1 MNSAHRVSLYRA
13 LLTTVASLLV
23 TVTFTSPAHAK
34 KQVGDDPS
42 TLLVA
47 QKTFATADADMSG
60 FLSAKEADVAG
71 IPAREFSAR
80 DKDKSGAWSSED
92 FLLYY
97 HDLLLNSGRK
107 PDKEFQNE
115 VARIEAARE
124 AEKAEKA
131 EELRRAQERL
141 RKKKEQQ
148 AAGESATTSGDG
160 EEESISQKLKRARE
174 ALKDRSERAGADQKS
189 VERIAGELAERARDA
204 AGGSEDKVGDPAD
217 EGWAVKLRRARTA
230 LERRAKDGGWSR
242 EQLQVAE
249 RRLIERARAAQ
260 QGVDL
265 TLLPTPVRSKY
276 ERALVALTER
286 AQAGNWTREKY
297 EAELADVLSRAKDE
311 LNGSGDDGSTGDADP
326 EEGVEVS
333 GGEVPQARR
342 DHERALAALD
352 ERAKAGGWTRAR
364 YDAERAELEGRLRI
378 RESNDGEEP
387 SDSSEEQTS
396 GVRPK
401 VGRAQEALED
411 RARRA
416 EMNREQYARIT
427 EELFERARLALRG
440 VTAGANT
447 DVRTKHERALAAL
460 IKRAQKA
467 EMTRAAFEHE
477 RDQLLERARQ
487 ESGAD
492 MANQEDFDQARK
504 TFITELEKANPET
517 RTKYGRA
524 LIALISRAQD
534 AGMTRSAFGHE
545 RDQLIIRARQEV
557 TAVAAIR
564 GDFVQARKM
573 LAALVEGS
581 KADLRTKHERA
592 LNALITRAQ
601 KAGMTRVAFEHER
614 DQLLERA
621 RKEAGAGG
629 GDGVDAKGDGE
640 GPGVRA
646 RRVETAAPVGRAG
659 KSAPDKAKP

>member
-148 AAGESATTSGDG
+148 AAGESATTGGGG

-326 EEGVEVS
+326 EEGAEVS
-333 GGEVPQARR
+333 VGEVPQARR

>member
-504 TFITELEKANPET
+504 AFITELEKANPET